1 MNSKVSKR
9 ISRQVV
15 FLFIEWLKT
24 LVSEEEAAKV
34 NKNNVWQMAPK
45 DNLTYRDMTAHLT
58 VHSPKWIRKKIK
70 TLVRQKPD
78 TDIESITMEELECL
92 IKIGSREV
100 SQDHFT
106 SS

>member
-1 MNSKVSKR
+1 LENIQVCCWTEVFQPVVMSTPKVQELVVNRIVKYTKR

-45 DNLTYRDMTAHLT
+45 DRLTYRDMIAHLS
-58 VHSPKWIRKKIK
+58 VHSPKWIRKK
-70 TLVRQKPD
+70 
-78 TDIESITMEELECL
+78 
-92 IKIGSREV
+92 
-100 SQDHFT
+100 
-106 SS
+106 

>member
-15 FLFIEWLKT
+15 LLFIEWLKT

-45 DNLTYRDMTAHLT
+45 DKLTYRDMTAHLS

-70 TLVRQKPD
+70 ILVRQKPD
-78 TDIESITMEELECL
+78 TDIESITMEDLECL
-92 IKIGSREV
+92 IKIGSLEV

>member
-15 FLFIEWLKT
+15 LLFIEWLKT

-45 DNLTYRDMTAHLT
+45 DNLTYRDMTAHLS

-70 TLVRQKPD
+70 ILVRQKPD
-78 TDIESITMEELECL
+78 TDIESITMEDLECL
-92 IKIGSREV
+92 IKIGSLEV

>member
-24 LVSEEEAAKV
+24 LVSEEEGVKV
-34 NKNNVWQMAPK
+34 NKNNVWKMAPK
-45 DNLTYRDMTAHLT
+45 DVLVYDGTTARLS

-70 TLVRQKPD
+70 SLVRQRPD
-78 TDIESITMEELECL
+78 IDIESITMEELE
-92 IKIGSREV
+92 
-100 SQDHFT
+100 
-106 SS
+106 

>member
-1 MNSKVSKR
+1 MKSKVSKR

-45 DNLTYRDMTAHLT
+45 DNLTYRDMTAHLS

-70 TLVRQKPD
+70 ILVRQKPD
-78 TDIESITMEELECL
+78 TDIESITMEDLECL
-92 IKIGSREV
+92 IKIGSLEV

>member
-15 FLFIEWLKT
+15 LLFIEWLKT

-78 TDIESITMEELECL
+78 TDIESITKEDLECL
-92 IKIGSREV
+92 IKIGSLEV